1 MSRAMSRVTS
11 LLVIGGQWGTPSSD
25 ESARSGAAGTQR
37 HTAGWQEIFH
47 LIELDTLTD
56 HRTT

>member
-1 MSRAMSRVTS
+1 MSRVTS